1 MGNGPDDSARPIEI
15 SATASRSAVGSNPV
29 LLTLLHASRSEI
41 AGIFESL
48 SARYAVMVG
57 IIRAE
62 KGILL
67 VAGGIED
74 HVHLLAKLP
83 RTIGVSDMLRLIKAG
98 SSKWANE
105 RPDVR
110 YFEWQAGYA
119 AFSGK
124 VVACQDSGCPADDR
138 FQRRR
143 EPEPALRNQAN
154 RLGLLRRRLI
164 ASIPPDDHRTTMWD
178 GHRFYL
184 RPRGQIRDADDTIR
198 YSDGWTAWRGNGP
211 PNGTLHYADR
221 SGETAQVTIRV
232 TGKKHDESF
241 NTYVQI
247 VGFEIHGTDGERWK
261 E

>member
-1 MGNGPDDSARPIEI
+1 
-15 SATASRSAVGSNPV
+15 
-29 LLTLLHASRSEI
+29 
-41 AGIFESL
+41 
-48 SARYAVMVG
+48 MVG

-74 HVHLLAKLP
+74 HVHLLAKLLP
-83 RTIGVSDMLRLIKAG
+83 TIGVSDMLRLIKAG

-164 ASIPPDDHRTTMWD
+164 ASIPPDDHTTTMWD

-198 YSDGWTAWRGNGP
+198 NSDGWTAWRGNGP

-232 TGKKHDESF
+232 TGKKHDESS
-241 NTYVQI
+241 NTCVQI